1 MLTLTKLDKQLIFPP
16 VGIALDKPN
25 GLLAFGGDL
34 SAERLMLAYASGIF
48 PWFSQNEPI
57 MWWSP
62 DPRGILPLDNF
73 KYSKSLKKF
82 TRTCDYRITINCAF
96 DQVIDICAAIPR
108 SDSGTWITNDMIQ
121 AYKNLH
127 RLGHAQS
134 VEVWN
139 EEKLVGGLYGIIV
152 GKVFCGESMFHKAT
166 NASKLA
172 MVSLVALLKSQGAEF
187 IDCQMQN
194 PHLASLG
201 CIEVPRTRFLT
212 MLAEQSRQSFNKTL
226 WQPQTMKLDK
236 YNLWA

>member
-1 MLTLTKLDKQLIFPP
+1 MLTLTKLDQQLIFPP
-16 VGIALDKPN
+16 IEVALIEPN

-34 SAERLMLAYASGIF
+34 SPQRLLLAYSSGIF

-73 KYSKSLKKF
+73 KCSRSLKKF
-82 TRTCDYRITINCAF
+82 ARSCKYKITLNNAF
-96 DQVIDICAAIPR
+96 NQVIDICAAIPR
-108 SDSGTWITNDMIQ
+108 NDSGTWITNDIIN

-127 RLGHAQS
+127 KLGFAHS
-134 VEVWN
+134 VEVWC
-139 EEKLVGGLYGIIV
+139 EDTLVGGLYGIVV
-152 GKVFCGESMFHKAT
+152 GNVFCGESMFHKTT

-172 MVSLVALLKSQGAEF
+172 MLSLVEFLKRQGAEF

-201 CIEVPRTRFLT
+201 CIEVSRPTFLT
-212 MLAEQSRQSFNKTL
+212 MLTDQSQQSFDKDL
-226 WQPQTMKLDK
+226 WQPQTL
-236 YNLWA
+236 NLTQWL

>member
-16 VGIALDKPN
+16 ADIALIEPN

-34 SAERLMLAYASGIF
+34 SAERLLLAYSSGIF
-48 PWFSQNEPI
+48 PWFSQDEPI

-62 DPRGILPLDNF
+62 DPRGILPLEHF
-73 KYSKSLKKF
+73 KCSKSLKKF
-82 TRTCDYRITINCAF
+82 ARNCDYKITINNAF
-96 DQVIDICAAIPR
+96 EQVIDICASIPR
-108 SDSGTWITNDMIQ
+108 NDSGTWITADMIN

-127 RLGHAQS
+127 ILGHAHS

-139 EEKLVGGLYGIIV
+139 ENILVGGLYGIIV

-172 MVSLVALLKSQGAEF
+172 MLALVELLKSQKAEF

-194 PHLASLG
+194 PHLATLG
-201 CIEVPRTRFLT
+201 CIEIPRSKFLT
-212 MLAEQSRQSFNKTL
+212 LLAEQSQQTFEHGV
-226 WQPQTMKLDK
+226 WQPQTL
-236 YNLWA
+236 NLNQWL

>member
-1 MLTLTKLDKQLIFPP
+1 MLTLTKLDQQLIFPP
-16 VGIALDKPN
+16 TDIALIEPN

-34 SAERLMLAYASGIF
+34 SAERLLLAYSSGVF

-73 KYSKSLKKF
+73 KCSKSLKKF
-82 TRTCDYRITINCAF
+82 ARNCDYKVTINSAF

-108 SDSGTWITNDMIQ
+108 NDSGTWITNDMIN

-127 RLGHAQS
+127 RLSHAHS
-134 VEVWN
+134 VEVWS
-139 EEKLVGGLYGIIV
+139 EDILVGGLYGIIV

-172 MVSLVALLKSQGAEF
+172 MMSLVELLKSQGAEF

-194 PHLASLG
+194 AHLASLG
-201 CIEVPRTRFLT
+201 CIEVSRAKFLT
-212 MLAEQSRQSFNKTL
+212 RLAEQSKLSFDKSL
-226 WQPQTMKLDK
+226 WQPQTL
-236 YNLWA
+236 NLTQWL

>member
-1 MLTLTKLDKQLIFPP
+1 MLTLTKLDQQLIFPP
-16 VGIALDKPN
+16 TDIALIEPN

-34 SAERLMLAYASGIF
+34 SAERLLLAYSSGVF

-73 KYSKSLKKF
+73 KCSKSLKKF
-82 TRTCDYRITINCAF
+82 ARNCDYKVTINSAF

-108 SDSGTWITNDMIQ
+108 NDSGTWITNDMIN

-127 RLGHAQS
+127 RLSHAHS
-134 VEVWN
+134 VEVWS
-139 EEKLVGGLYGIIV
+139 EDILVGGLYGIIV

-172 MVSLVALLKSQGAEF
+172 MMSLVELLKSQGAEF

-194 PHLASLG
+194 AHLASLG
-201 CIEVPRTRFLT
+201 CIEVSRSKFLT
-212 MLAEQSRQSFNKTL
+212 RLAEQSKLSFDKPL
-226 WQPQTMKLDK
+226 WQPQTL
-236 YNLWA
+236 NLTQWL